1 MTVNHHPHDDLLL
14 SYAAGSLSETW
25 SLAVAS
31 HLSLCAECRRTIEL
45 AETIGGVL
53 FADMPDERMSS
64 DALDHVLAQID
75 QPSGEAASANTQ
87 LALDKHAAVSTT
99 FPRVLCEY
107 VGHDVD
113 DVPWKSIGGEV
124 YQHLIKTADKSAR
137 ARLLRIA
144 AGKTVPSHGHRGR
157 ELTLVLSGSYQDGLS
172 LFSAGDM
179 EDVDEAL
186 VHKPTADTATDC
198 ICLVITDAPIKF
210 KEWVPRLLQPMIG
223 I

>member
-31 HLSLCAECRRTIEL
+31 HLSLCPECRRTLEL
-45 AETIGGVL
+45 AETIGGIL
-53 FADMPDERMSS
+53 FADMPDERMSL
-64 DALDHVLAQID
+64 DALEHVLARID
-75 QPSGEAASANTQ
+75 QPSSEAAAGNTQ
-87 LALDKHAAVSTT
+87 LSLDKRAIVSTT
-99 FPRVLCEY
+99 FPHVLSEY

-113 DVPWKSIGGEV
+113 DVPWKSIGNGA
-124 YQHLIKTADKSAR
+124 YQHLIETADKSAR
-137 ARLLRIA
+137 ARLLRIK
-144 AGKTVPSHGHRGR
+144 AGKPVPSHGHRGR
-157 ELTLVLSGSYQDGLS
+157 ELTLVLSGSYQDELS

-179 EDVDEAL
+179 EDVDEEL
-186 VHKPTADTATDC
+186 VHKPIADTATDC

-210 KEWVPRLLQPMIG
+210 KEWVPRLFQPMIG